1 MKMDFVLIF
10 DVPTELGSVKRQ
22 TDRLLVRSGAKQ
34 IQRSVW
40 KSKELSSLID
50 IASFIKKSG
59 GDARILEERF
69 VF

>member
-1 MKMDFVLIF
+1 MKFVLIF
-10 DVPTELGSVKRQ
+10 DIPLEEKSSAKQ
-22 TDRLLVRSGAKQ
+22 AQRLLTKAGAKQ

-40 KSKELSSLID
+40 SFDELTSLID

-59 GDARILEERF
+59 GDAKILEERF

>member
-1 MKMDFVLIF
+1 MRFALIF
-10 DVPTELGSVKRQ
+10 DIPLEEKSSAKQ
-22 TDRLLVRSGAKQ
+22 TQRMLTRIGARQ

-40 KSKELSSLID
+40 SFDKLDSLIE

>member
-1 MKMDFVLIF
+1 MEFVLIF
-10 DVPTELGSVKRQ
+10 DIPTELGSVKRQ

-40 KSKELSSLID
+40 KSRELQALVD
-50 IASFIKKSG
+50 VASFVKKSG

>member
-1 MKMDFVLIF
+1 MGFVLIF
-10 DVPTELGSVKRQ
+10 DIPLEEKSSAKQVQ
-22 TDRLLVRSGAKQ
+22 RLLTRIGAEQ

-40 KSKELSSLID
+40 KSKDLQELID

>member
-1 MKMDFVLIF
+1 MEFVLIF

-22 TDRLLVRSGAKQ
+22 TDRLLVRAGAKQ

-40 KSKELSSLID
+40 KSKELDSLID
-50 IASFIKKSG
+50 VASFVKKSG

>member
-1 MKMDFVLIF
+1 MEFVLIF
-10 DVPTELGSVKRQ
+10 DIPTKLGSVKRQ

-40 KSKELSSLID
+40 KSKELSDFIGV
-50 IASFIKKSG
+50 ASFVKKSG
-59 GDARILEERF
+59 GAARILEERF

>member
-1 MKMDFVLIF
+1 MKFVLIF
-10 DVPTELGSVKRQ
+10 DIPLEEKSSAKQ
-22 TDRLLVRSGAKQ
+22 TQRLLSKIGAKQ

-40 KSKELSSLID
+40 SFESLGDLID
-50 IASFIKKSG
+50 IATFVKKSG

>member
-1 MKMDFVLIF
+1 MRFALIF
-10 DVPTELGSVKRQ
+10 DIPLGEKSSMKQAQRML
-22 TDRLLVRSGAKQ
+22 TKIGAKH

-40 KSKELSSLID
+40 SFGELTSLMD

>member
-1 MKMDFVLIF
+1 MDFVLIF
-10 DVPTELGSVKRQ
+10 DVPTEMESVKRQ
-22 TDRLLVRSGAKQ
+22 THRLLVRVGAKQ

-40 KSKELSSLID
+40 KSKELQELTD
-50 IASFIKKSG
+50 IALFIKKSG

>member
-1 MKMDFVLIF
+1 MEFVLIF

-40 KSKELSSLID
+40 KSKELSSLTD

-69 VF
+69 LF